1 MQAGVAL
8 ELTTDQQILTAN
20 PVALLEEVA
29 TDFLFETTM
38 HSEVL
43 DTYNIGVEPG
53 TVDANIGHTPLLR
66 LRFLDTELSAG
77 VQIFAKAEHLNP
89 GGSVKDRAAL
99 SMILEGERS
108 GKLKRGMTIIDAT
121 SGNTGIAYAMIGA
134 SRGYRVKVCLP
145 KNASRPRKRILR
157 SYGVEIVETDPMLL
171 TDGAQLVARKIFSSD
186 PDKYFYPDQ
195 YNNDANWLA
204 HYETTAPEIW
214 EQTEGRVTHFVTG
227 LGTSG
232 TFVGVA
238 RRLRELNPKLKAF
251 AVQPESPLHGLEG
264 LKHMA
269 TAAVPGIYDESL
281 VTGTLEVATED
292 ALLMTSK
299 LAREEG
305 LLVGPSSGANVFAA
319 WRLAASLPEPA
330 VVVTVLCDGGER
342 YLGETFE

>member
-1 MQAGVAL
+1 MHVDVL
-8 ELTTDQQILTAN
+8 ETCIA
-20 PVALLEEVA
+20 
-29 TDFLFETTM
+29 
-38 HSEVL
+38 
-43 DTYNIGVEPG
+43 GVEPG
-53 TVDANIGHTPLLR
+53 TVEANIGHTPLLR
-66 LRFLDTELSAG
+66 LRLLDVSEG

-99 SMILEGERS
+99 AMILEGERS
-108 GKLKRGMTIIDAT
+108 GRLKPGMTILDAT
-121 SGNTGIAYAMIGA
+121 SGNTGIAYAMVGA

-145 KNASRPRKRILR
+145 RNASPARKRILR
-157 SYGVEIVETDPMLL
+157 SYGVEIVETDPMLS
-171 TDGAQLVARKIFSSD
+171 TDGAQLLARAIFAAD
-186 PDKYFYPDQ
+186 PEKYFYPDQ

-204 HYETTAPEIW
+204 HYETTANEIW
-214 EQTEGRVTHFVTG
+214 EQTGGGVTHFVTG

-232 TFVGVA
+232 TFVGVS
-238 RRLRELNPKLKAF
+238 RRLRELNPRLRSI

-269 TAAVPGIYDESL
+269 TAITPGIFDESL
-281 VTGTLEVATED
+281 VAETLEVSTED

-319 WRLAASLPEPA
+319 WRVAAALREPA

-342 YLGETFE
+342 YLGEA

>member
-1 MQAGVAL
+1 MHL
-8 ELTTDQQILTAN
+8 D
-20 PVALLEEVA
+20 LLDSWKIA
-29 TDFLFETTM
+29 
-38 HSEVL
+38 
-43 DTYNIGVEPG
+43 VEPG
-53 TVDANIGHTPLLR
+53 TVEASIGHTPLLR
-66 LRFLDTELSAG
+66 LRLLDTDLSPG
-77 VQIFAKAEHLNP
+77 VQVFAKAEHLNP

-108 GKLKRGMTIIDAT
+108 GKLKPGMTIIDAT

-134 SRGYRVKVCLP
+134 SRGYPVKVCLP
-145 KNASRPRKRILR
+145 KNASPGRKRILR
-157 SYGVEIVETDPMLL
+157 SYGVDIVETDPMFS
-171 TDGAQLVARKIFSSD
+171 TDGAQLIAREIFAEN
-186 PDKYFYPDQ
+186 PEKYFYPDQ

-204 HYETTAPEIW
+204 HYETTANEIW

-232 TFVGVA
+232 TFVGVT
-238 RRLRELNPKLKAF
+238 RRLLELNPDLRTI

-269 TAAVPGIYDESL
+269 TAITPGIFDESL
-281 VTGTLEVATED
+281 VAETLEVATED

-319 WRLAASLPEPA
+319 WRVAASLQEPA

-342 YLGETFE
+342 YLDHD

>member
-1 MQAGVAL
+1 
-8 ELTTDQQILTAN
+8 LTAN
-20 PVALLEEVA
+20 PVALLRVA
-29 TDFLFETTM
+29 TGFIFGTNMSLSVLETVDLT
-38 HSEVL
+38 
-43 DTYNIGVEPG
+43 VEPG
-53 TVDANIGHTPLLR
+53 TVEANIGHTPLLR
-66 LRFLDTELSAG
+66 LRLGLSEG
-77 VQIFAKAEHLNP
+77 VQVFAKAEHLNP

-108 GKLKRGMTIIDAT
+108 GKLKPGMTILDAT

-134 SRGYRVKVCLP
+134 SRGYPVKVCLP
-145 KNASRPRKRILR
+145 KNASLPRKRILR

-171 TDGAQLVARKIFSSD
+171 TDGAQLVAREIFAGE
-186 PDKYFYPDQ
+186 PEKYFYPDQ

-204 HYETTAPEIW
+204 HYETTANEIW
-214 EQTEGRVTHFVTG
+214 EQTNGRVTHFVTG

-232 TFVGVA
+232 TFVGVV
-238 RRLRELNPKLKAF
+238 RRLRELNPKLKAV

-269 TAAVPGIYDESL
+269 TAITPGIFDESL
-281 VTGTLEVATED
+281 ASETLEVATED

-299 LAREEG
+299 LARKEG

-319 WRLAASLPEPA
+319 LKVASSLREPA

-342 YLGETFE
+342 YLSENT

>member
-1 MQAGVAL
+1 
-8 ELTTDQQILTAN
+8 
-20 PVALLEEVA
+20 
-29 TDFLFETTM
+29 M
-38 HSEVL
+38 HLDVL
-43 DTYNIGVEPG
+43 DSWKVGVEPG
-53 TVDANIGHTPLLR
+53 SIEANIGRTPLLR
-66 LRFLDTELSAG
+66 LRLLDTDLSRG
-77 VQIFAKAEHLNP
+77 VEVFAKAEHLNP

-108 GKLKRGMTIIDAT
+108 GKLKPGMTIIDAT

-134 SRGYRVKVCLP
+134 SRGYPVKVCLP
-145 KNASRPRKRILR
+145 KNASSGRKRILR
-157 SYGVEIVETDPMLL
+157 SYGVEIVETDPMLS
-171 TDGAQLVARKIFSSD
+171 TDGAQLIARELFAEN
-186 PDKYFYPDQ
+186 PERYFYPDQ

-232 TFVGVA
+232 TFVGVS
-238 RRLRELNPKLKAF
+238 RRLHDLNEDIKTI

-269 TAAVPGIYDESL
+269 TAITPGIFDASL
-281 VTGTLEVATED
+281 VAETLEVATED

-319 WRLAASLPEPA
+319 WRVAASLREPA

-342 YLGETFE
+342 YLDHD

>member
-1 MQAGVAL
+1 MHVDVLETCIAGAR
-8 ELTTDQQILTAN
+8 
-20 PVALLEEVA
+20 
-29 TDFLFETTM
+29 
-38 HSEVL
+38 
-43 DTYNIGVEPG
+43 PG
-53 TVDANIGHTPLLR
+53 TVEANIGHTPLLR
-66 LRFLDTELSAG
+66 LRLLDVDLSEG

-108 GKLKRGMTIIDAT
+108 GKLRPGITILDAT
-121 SGNTGIAYAMIGA
+121 SGNTGIAYAMVGA

-145 KNASRPRKRILR
+145 KNASPARKRILR
-157 SYGVEIVETDPMLL
+157 SYGVEIVETDPMLS
-171 TDGAQLVARKIFSSD
+171 TDGAQLLAREIFAAD
-186 PDKYFYPDQ
+186 PQKYFYPDQ

-204 HYETTAPEIW
+204 HYETTANEIW
-214 EQTEGRVTHFVTG
+214 EQTNGAVTHFVTG

-232 TFVGVA
+232 TFVGVS
-238 RRLRELNPKLKAF
+238 RRLRELRPALQAI
-251 AVQPESPLHGLEG
+251 AVQPESPMHGLEG

-269 TAAVPGIYDESL
+269 TAITPGIFDESL
-281 VTGTLEVATED
+281 VSETLEVATED

-319 WRLAASLPEPA
+319 WRVAAALREPA

-342 YLGETFE
+342 YLSETS

>member
-1 MQAGVAL
+1 MHLDVLDTWKVAL
-8 ELTTDQQILTAN
+8 E
-20 PVALLEEVA
+20 
-29 TDFLFETTM
+29 
-38 HSEVL
+38 
-43 DTYNIGVEPG
+43 PG
-53 TVDANIGHTPLLR
+53 TIEANIGHTPLLKLR
-66 LRFLDTELSAG
+66 LLDTDLSPG
-77 VQIFAKAEHLNP
+77 VQVFAKAEHLNP

-108 GKLKRGMTIIDAT
+108 GKLKPGMTIIDAT

-134 SRGYRVKVCLP
+134 SRGYTVKVCLP
-145 KNASRPRKRILR
+145 KNASPARKRILR

-171 TDGAQLVARKIFSSD
+171 TDGAQLIARELVAES
-186 PDKYFYPDQ
+186 PEKYFYPDQ

-214 EQTEGRVTHFVTG
+214 EQTDGRVTHFVTG

-232 TFVGVA
+232 TFVGVS
-238 RRLRELNPKLKAF
+238 RRLRELNSNLKAI

-269 TAAVPGIYDESL
+269 TAITPGIFDESL
-281 VTGTLEVATED
+281 VAETLEVATED

-319 WRLAASLPEPA
+319 WRVAASLREPA
-330 VVVTVLCDGGER
+330 VVVTVLCDSGER
-342 YLGETFE
+342 YLSEND